1 MSHTAR
7 TGNVDDALLR
17 SVRNLVSVRTG
28 EQPAPSGVIERLILT
43 PAWRVD
49 VPQAPAMP
57 APQAEPATDAHE
69 TNEEPAFRHADE
81 VSKILV
87 LEPNNR
93 SERAGLEATIAELEA
108 AVTSQADDWE
118 ADEGENLDD
127 TEWAAAAFQSRLV
140 DSSKLPEYPPIL
152 RMALGDEQEVA
163 DDDAPAVGIDEDA
176 LRELVV
182 EIVHQELSGELG
194 ERITRNVRK
203 LVRREINRV
212 LVSKGLD

>member
-1 MSHTAR
+1 MSNTAR
-7 TGNVDDALLR
+7 TGNVDDALLK

-28 EQPAPSGVIERLILT
+28 EEPAPSGVVERLVLT

-49 VPQAPAMP
+49 AAGPASDPTP
-57 APQAEPATDAHE
+57 APVAPEIE
-69 TNEEPAFRHADE
+69 EEPVFHHADE
-81 VSKILV
+81 ISKILK
-87 LEPNNR
+87 LEPSKR
-93 SERAGLEATIAELEA
+93 SERAGLEATIAELET
-108 AVTSQADDWE
+108 AVTSQAEDWE
-118 ADEGENLDD
+118 ADEGENIDE

-140 DSSKLPEYPPIL
+140 DSSTLPEYPPIL
-152 RMALGDEQEVA
+152 REALGLEQDTA
-163 DDDAPAVGIDEDA
+163 DAPEPSVGIDEDA
-176 LRELVV
+176 LRALVV

>member
-1 MSHTAR
+1 MSNTAR
-7 TGNVDDALLR
+7 TGNVDDALLK

-28 EQPAPSGVIERLILT
+28 EEPAPSGVVERLVLT
-43 PAWRVD
+43 PALRVD
-49 VPQAPAMP
+49 THA
-57 APQAEPATDAHE
+57 DASE
-69 TNEEPAFRHADE
+69 AAVTPEIEDESTFRHADE

-87 LEPNNR
+87 LDSAKR

-108 AVTSQADDWE
+108 AVTSQAEDWE
-118 ADEGENLDD
+118 ADEGENLDE

-140 DSSKLPEYPPIL
+140 DSSSLAEYSPIM
-152 RMALGDEQEVA
+152 REALGLEQDVA
-163 DDDAPAVGIDEDA
+163 DAGSPAVGIDEEA
-176 LRELVV
+176 LRGLVV

>member
-1 MSHTAR
+1 MSNTAR
-7 TGNVDDALLR
+7 TGNVDDALLK

-28 EQPAPSGVIERLILT
+28 EEPAASSVVERLVLT
-43 PAWRVD
+43 PALRVD
-49 VPQAPAMP
+49 AAEDAPVV
-57 APQAEPATDAHE
+57 ATPE
-69 TNEEPAFRHADE
+69 IEEEPTFRHADE

-87 LEPNNR
+87 LESAKR
-93 SERAGLEATIAELEA
+93 TERAGLEATIAELEA
-108 AVTSQADDWE
+108 AVTSQAEDWE
-118 ADEGENLDD
+118 ADEGENLDE

-140 DSSKLPEYPPIL
+140 DSSTLAEYSPIM
-152 RMALGDEQEVA
+152 REALGLEQDVA
-163 DDDAPAVGIDEDA
+163 DTDSPAVGIDEEA
-176 LRELVV
+176 LRGLVV